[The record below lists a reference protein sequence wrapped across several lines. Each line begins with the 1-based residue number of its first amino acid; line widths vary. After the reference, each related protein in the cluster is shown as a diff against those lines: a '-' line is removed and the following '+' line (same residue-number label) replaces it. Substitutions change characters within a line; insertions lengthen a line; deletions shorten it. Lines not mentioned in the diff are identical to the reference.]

1 METWM
6 KVVSAL
12 ALGAMLVAL
21 IPRAR
26 QMLKESPAAQPGDWH
41 GVLLP
46 IGLVVV
52 FVLLLMQFV

>member
-6 KVVSAL
+6 KVVSAI
-12 ALGAMLVAL
+12 ALGAMLVVM

-26 QMLKESPAAQPGDWH
+26 QMLKESPAAQAGDWH
-41 GVLLP
+41 AVLLP
-46 IGLVVV
+46 VGLVVV